1 MNTKTV
7 RIGNLEF
14 QITEVDGLKRVSD
27 DAYLYGHIQHDTQVI
42 EINAALA
49 PTTKKVALLHEI
61 VHAMLFQGG
70 LMLDDTI
77 EEQVC
82 IRLSFALLDFVKH
95 NALLIQELNDVE
107 A

>member
-7 RIGNLEF
+7 RIGNIEF

-27 DAYLYGHIQHDTQVI
+27 DAYLYGHIQHDTEVI
-42 EINAALA
+42 EINAGLA
-49 PTTKKVALLHEI
+49 PTTKKVALLHEL

-82 IRLSFALLDFVKH
+82 VRLSFALLDFVK
-95 NALLIQELNDVE
+95 NNRALIQELDDVE